1 MFVYVQIIQNYCLFV
16 NWKCIFSL
24 IARIWAERL
33 EEWKVGNGRWQR
45 IFDNGLIGFMVE
57 GVQGYLPE

>member
-1 MFVYVQIIQNYCLFV
+1 MQTR
-16 NWKCIFSL
+16 
-24 IARIWAERL
+24 IAWIRAERL